1 MSAAAQVT
9 EEETGNGLADRLRST
24 AAKVPQL
31 LRILRQ
37 RRARRGSR
45 GGARIWLLALLLVQL
60 AAFAWAVQAL
70 FGVAAS
76 GQRLTLDELAGLA
89 RQGLVQSATLRD
101 ADNRIVGRVADPPPA
116 PAKVAPAKAA
126 PAKAAP
132 AKAAPA
138 KAAPAKA
145 APANAA
151 PVKAA
156 PASAAPVAPV
166 VTPPLN
172 VHD

>member
-9 EEETGNGLADRLRST
+9 EEETGNSFAERLRTT

-89 RQGLVQSATLRD
+89 RQGLVQSARLRD

-116 PAKVAPAKAA
+116 APAPAPAKAS
-126 PAKAAP
+126 PAKAGTPKP
-132 AKAAPA
+132 AKTATTTTAP
-138 KAAPAKA
+138 PA
-145 APANAA
+145 
-151 PVKAA
+151 
-156 PASAAPVAPV
+156 
-166 VTPPLN
+166 
-172 VHD
+172 